1 VTTEIL
7 FSSNKLGVITND
19 QLQLMLDRFD
29 LGQLISSAKT
39 AQGVMEQTMFVT
51 SSAGEYVFKGNPLYQ
66 GQFIEEKLFVENLK
80 KRTKVPVPYPYLVD
94 ESEDIFGWSY
104 SLMPRLPGRHMNS
117 SEIQD
122 KLNMEDKIKIVELL
136 AKTLVELHSWNV
148 DEYGEFDPI
157 NQTVRP
163 FEGSYKTWLY
173 NRIRFWLEDAKKYSV
188 ITSKDIEWVESLLD
202 RSQDAFKNYTHQ
214 LS

>member
-1 VTTEIL
+1 
-7 FSSNKLGVITND
+7 
-19 QLQLMLDRFD
+19 MLDRFD

-39 AQGVMEQTMFVT
+39 AQGVMGQTMFVT
-51 SSAGEYVFKGNPLYQ
+51 SSAGEYVLKGNPLYQ
-66 GQFIEEKLFVENLK
+66 GQLIEEKFFVENLK

-122 KLNMEDKIKIVELL
+122 KLNMEDRIKIVEFL
-136 AKTLVELHSWNV
+136 AKTLVELHCWSI
-148 DEYGEFDPI
+148 DEYGEFDSK

-173 NRIRFWLEDAKKYSV
+173 NRIRFWLEDAKK
-188 ITSKDIEWVESLLD
+188 
-202 RSQDAFKNYTHQ
+202 FQ
-214 LS
+214 L